1 MDDRELKVIMCWP
14 KWTIKKHVHHATYT
28 LMLMYAYIYVYVVI
42 LTASKSTEWFYM
54 TYSILFY
61 CAHNNY
67 MYMANYCFRLT
78 HSNVVESVQWF
89 VNWSKTNCHRMVM
102 HLHHS
107 QGTAKMAYTQHK
119 IILTCNY
126 NKQQPVHLL
135 SNRLYFN
142 YNILMAI
149 IHLVESGKSIVT
161 VGMVLRNILTKLGHR
176 YWPSFDH
183 IYCSS

>member
-89 VNWSKTNCHRMVM
+89 VNWSKTNCHRMVTFTTLKALQRW
-102 HLHHS
+102 HIHS
-107 QGTAKMAYTQHK
+107 IK
-119 IILTCNY
+119 
-126 NKQQPVHLL
+126 
-135 SNRLYFN
+135 LY
-142 YNILMAI
+142 
-149 IHLVESGKSIVT
+149 
-161 VGMVLRNILTKLGHR
+161 
-176 YWPSFDH
+176 
-183 IYCSS
+183 

>member
-1 MDDRELKVIMCWP
+1 MIMCWP

-67 MYMANYCFRLT
+67 MCMANYCFRLT

-89 VNWSKTNCHRMVM
+89 VSWSETNCHRMVTFTTLKALQRWHM
-102 HLHHS
+102 H
-107 QGTAKMAYTQHK
+107 MQHK
-119 IILTCNY
+119 VILTCNY
-126 NKQQPVHLL
+126 NKQQPAHLL
-135 SNRLYFN
+135 LDRLYFS

-161 VGMVLRNILTKLGHR
+161 VGMVLGNILTKLSHR
-176 YWPSFDH
+176 YWPTH